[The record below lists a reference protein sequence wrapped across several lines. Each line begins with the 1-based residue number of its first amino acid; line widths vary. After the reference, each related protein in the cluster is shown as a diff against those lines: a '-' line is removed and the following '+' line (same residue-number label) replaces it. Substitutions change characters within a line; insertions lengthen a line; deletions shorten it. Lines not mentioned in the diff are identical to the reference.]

1 MDIMVMHGA
10 LSAGNKLYRTGSIV
24 NVDDALGEEL
34 IKRNPEQF
42 CQAVGKAEQ
51 GQDTATQPEAEPAKD
66 TKAKDEP
73 KAEKEVGLPS
83 ADPSA
88 AVRK

>member
-24 NVDDALGEEL
+24 SVDDALGEEL
-34 IKRNPEQF
+34 IMRSPDQF
-42 CQAVGKAEQ
+42 CQAVGKVEPAQE
-51 GQDTATQPEAEPAKD
+51 TQPEAEPAPAAE
-66 TKAKDEP
+66 AKGKSSKGMD
-73 KAEKEVGLPS
+73 LPS

-88 AVRK
+88 AVQK

>member
-34 IKRNPEQF
+34 IKRNPE
-42 CQAVGKAEQ
+42 QAVGKAEQ

>member
-10 LSAGNKLYRTGSIV
+10 LSAGGKLYRKGSIV
-24 NVDDALGEEL
+24 SVDDALGEEL
-34 IKRNPEQF
+34 IMRSPDQF
-42 CQAVGKAEQ
+42 CQAVGKVEPAQE
-51 GQDTATQPEAEPAKD
+51 TQPEAELAKD

>member
-24 NVDDALGEEL
+24 SVDDALGEEL
-34 IKRNPEQF
+34 IMRSPDQF
-42 CQAVGKAEQ
+42 CQAVGKVEPAQE
-51 GQDTATQPEAEPAKD
+51 TQPAKD